1 MVGVRHHNHAVAGRG
16 GDGLAAGGHTAR
28 HAAPGPIQ
36 TRDVA
41 VAVRL

>member
-1 MVGVRHHNHAVAGRG
+1 MLSVRHDDHAVAGRG

-28 HAAPGPIQ
+28 HTAPGPVL
-36 TRDVA
+36 TTDVV